1 MLPER
6 LLKLKEQIV
15 VEASLVE
22 KMIKNGMEGLIK
34 KDAEKLKCVIEKDE
48 PSLNDAELEVDEKC
62 VDLIALFQPEAG
74 DLRTVLMILK
84 MNNDI
89 ERMGDLAVN
98 LAQSALFLIERPIV
112 KPYIDLPRM
121 GEETIKMLRDSISSF
136 TEKDTVLAKDVCERD
151 DVVDNLGN
159 QILRELITYMI
170 DDPKTIERSLHVLR
184 VARNLERIADLSTN
198 IAEDVIFMAEGKIIR
213 HGNLED

>member
-34 KDAEKLKCVIEKDE
+34 KDAEKLKSVIQKDE
-48 PSLNDAELEVDEKC
+48 PDLNDSELEVDEKC
-62 VDLIALFQPEAG
+62 VELIALFQPEAG

-98 LAQSALFLIERPIV
+98 LAQSALFLIERPEV

-121 GEETIKMLRDSISSF
+121 GDETVKMLKDSISSF
-136 TEKDTVLAKDVCERD
+136 TEKDTQLAKDVCERD

-170 DDPKTIERSLHVLR
+170 DDPKTIERSLHILR
-184 VARNLERIADLSTN
+184 IARNLERIADLSTN
-198 IAEDVIFMAEGKIIR
+198 IAEDVIFMAEGIIIR